1 MKRVEIAPYAENFS
15 SLSRTTQ
22 LIREAGIRTFLLH
35 LRADEEMPEHKVNG
49 PITVQCLQGALQF
62 RTGTEDEEL
71 IAGSLLT
78 LAGGVPHA
86 LLARRAS
93 LLLITVCE

>member
-35 LRADEEMPEHKVNG
+35 LRVDEEMPEHKVNG